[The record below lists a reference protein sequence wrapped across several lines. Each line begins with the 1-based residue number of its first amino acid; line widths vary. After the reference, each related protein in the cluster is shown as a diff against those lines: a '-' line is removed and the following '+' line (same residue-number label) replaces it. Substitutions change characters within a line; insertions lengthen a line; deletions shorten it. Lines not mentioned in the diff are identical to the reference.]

1 MKHRLMVIAAAAML
15 ALGVGVANAAEN
27 ETVGSQS
34 MSPELSRC
42 GPDQNLCVNQ
52 MTQDNQ
58 LFKSDAEVGL
68 RLGQP
73 DELVP
78 DDLVIEAEAEDAEE
92 TDAEEAG
99 DQPEQLI
106 IILQ

>member
-1 MKHRLMVIAAAAML
+1 MKHRLMVMAAAAML
-15 ALGVGVANAAEN
+15 LFGVGVANAAEN
-27 ETVGSQS
+27 DTFGSQP
-34 MSPELSRC
+34 MNPELSRC
-42 GPDQNLCVNQ
+42 GPDQNLCVDQ

-58 LFKSDAEVGL
+58 MSPSDAEVGL

-73 DELVP
+73 DEP
-78 DDLVIEAEAEDAEE
+78 VIEAEAEDAEE
-92 TDAEEAG
+92 TDAEDASAE